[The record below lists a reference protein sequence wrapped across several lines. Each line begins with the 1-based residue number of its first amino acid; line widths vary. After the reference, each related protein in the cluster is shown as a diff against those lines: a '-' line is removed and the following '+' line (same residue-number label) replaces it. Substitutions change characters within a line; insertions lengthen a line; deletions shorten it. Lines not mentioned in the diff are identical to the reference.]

1 MNSIKNIF
9 KIGYGP
15 SSSHTMALQ
24 KASEIVLSKYPD
36 ATFEAILYGSL
47 ALTGKGH
54 LSDVVIKKTMKDK
67 VKVTFDLKKVDLHHP
82 NTIRFLVFNGE
93 NQIDD
98 ITFYSIGGG
107 NIASRIIDS
116 EENNNVYPF
125 HNLNEVVNYAEKN
138 KLTLAQ
144 VVDHFEEVDDY
155 LNLVFDTMYDAFFRG
170 ISKDELLPGG
180 LNVARRAKS
189 FYQKYLETNQIEAFI
204 YAAALAISEEN
215 ASAGGLIVTA
225 PTCGSCG
232 VLPAAL
238 LYAKEIEKHPRK
250 DIIDSLKVAG
260 LIGEITRM
268 NGSLSG
274 AEVGCQGEVGV
285 ACSMAAAAYSYLIK
299 SSNKQIEYASEIALE
314 HHLGLTCDPVLGLV
328 QIPCIER
335 NALAST
341 KAISAA
347 RYANLTDG
355 NHKISFDEVVKAMKE
370 TGKDMEKGYKETALK
385 GLAGGYK

>member
-47 ALTGKGH
+47 ALTGRGH

-116 EENNNVYPF
+116 QENNNVYPF
-125 HNLNEVVNYAEKN
+125 RNLNEVVNYAEKN

-155 LNLVFDTMYDAFFRG
+155 LNLVFDTMNDAFLRG

-232 VLPAAL
+232 VLPAVL

>member
-144 VVDHFEEVDDY
+144 VVDHFEAVDDY
-155 LNLVFDTMYDAFFRG
+155 LNLIFDTMHDAFFRG

-238 LYAKEIEKHPRK
+238 LYAEEIEKHPRK

>member
-144 VVDHFEEVDDY
+144 VVDHFEAVDDY
-155 LNLVFDTMYDAFFRG
+155 LNLIFDTMHDAFFRG

-238 LYAKEIEKHPRK
+238 LYAEEIEKHPRK
-250 DIIDSLKVAG
+250 DIIDSLRVAG